1 MHVLKSLEGDKVGN
15 IIVYII
21 LIAVIAMA
29 VYGTVKRIRHGSS
42 CCGEREAAPK
52 KIRVSDRNKK
62 NYPYIY
68 ELKVDGMHC
77 SNCARRIENGF
88 NANDGMWAT
97 ADISQKTV
105 RLLTKEPVEE
115 STCRQITSD
124 SGYTLISFKEI
135 NS

>member
-1 MHVLKSLEGDKVGN
+1 MGN

-21 LIAVIAMA
+21 LVAVIAIA

-42 CCGEREAAPK
+42 CCGEREAPPK
-52 KIRVSDRNKK
+52 KIRVSDRNKN

-88 NANDGMWAT
+88 NSNNGMWAT
-97 ADISQKTV
+97 ADISQKAV
-105 RLLTKEPVEE
+105 RLLTKEPADEGKL
-115 STCRQITSD
+115 RQITSD
-124 SGYTLISFKEI
+124 SGYTLISFKKI

>member
-1 MHVLKSLEGDKVGN
+1 MGN

-21 LIAVIAMA
+21 LVAVIAIA

-42 CCGEREAAPK
+42 CCGEREAPPK
-52 KIRVSDRNKK
+52 KIRVSDRNKN

-88 NANDGMWAT
+88 NSNNGMWAT
-97 ADISQKTV
+97 ADISQKAV
-105 RLLTKEPVEE
+105 RLLTKEPADEGKL
-115 STCRQITSD
+115 RQITSD
-124 SGYTLISFKEI
+124 SGYTLISYKKTER
-135 NS
+135 

>member
-1 MHVLKSLEGDKVGN
+1 MGN

-29 VYGTVKRIRHGSS
+29 VYGTVKRIHHGSS
-42 CCGEREAAPK
+42 CCGEREAPPK

-68 ELKVDGMHC
+68 ELKIDGMHC

-88 NANDGMWAT
+88 NANNGMWAT

-105 RLLTKEPVEE
+105 RLLTKEPAEE
-115 STCRQITSD
+115 GRCRRIASD
-124 SGYTLISFKEI
+124 AGYTLILIKEI
-135 NS
+135 DSKV